1 MFEITEYTEAKLA
14 VQNRTE
20 KHGEEDR
27 PAVTLGFEITTANTL
42 LDQID
47 PGLRECLYKA
57 KADGLQADL
66 PNVEPST
73 PVLRSYVIDT
83 VKLTTSHEG
92 WRLLVDDGIDETT
105 PMQLLR
111 GKVDKVSVEPKQG
124 GSVVLRFKFGTSD
137 VDAERLGKLGMHN
150 GQSVW
155 IQLLKPEPK
164 TEAID
169 GTVEAFQKD
178 HPDAGELFS
187 QAHGDELGGE
197 GLAEGD
203 EQQQPAGDA
212 APAAEQQQATGR
224 RARKPTA
231 EVE

>member
-47 PGLRECLYKA
+47 AGLRECLYKA
-57 KADGLQADL
+57 KSDGLQADL
-66 PNVEPST
+66 PDVEPST
-73 PVLRSYVIDT
+73 PVLRSNVIDT
-83 VKLTTSHEG
+83 VKLATSHEG
-92 WRLLVDDGIDETT
+92 WRLLVDDGIDDTT
-105 PMQLLR
+105 PMTLLR

-164 TEAID
+164 AEAID
-169 GTVEAFQKD
+169 GSQEAFDAD
-178 HPDAGELFS
+178 HPDAQKSAGDLFAE
-187 QAHGDELGGE
+187 AHGE
-197 GLAEGD
+197 
-203 EQQQPAGDA
+203 
-212 APAAEQQQATGR
+212 AAELEAD
-224 RARKPTA
+224 
-231 EVE
+231 